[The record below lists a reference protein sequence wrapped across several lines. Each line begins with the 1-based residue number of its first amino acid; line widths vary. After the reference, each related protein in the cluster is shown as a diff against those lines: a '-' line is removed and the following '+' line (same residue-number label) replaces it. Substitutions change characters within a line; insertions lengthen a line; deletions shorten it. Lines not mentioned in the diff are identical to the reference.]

1 MRRWLTSVLA
11 AVLAIGLIAVGAD
24 ASSRASNGE
33 KILKFRT
40 MAPVT
45 GPFVGSANPI
55 RGINGGGLPW
65 QIEKA
70 NGELRSDGRLEVKV
84 KGLVLFAGDPV
95 PAPLQGTN
103 PIPNFQAVVSCMTIV
118 NGAASTVN
126 VATDPFRA
134 SSSGNSRIEATVSLP
149 SPCIAPVVFVG
160 PSPTVWFAATG
171 S

>member
-1 MRRWLTSVLA
+1 MRRWLTPVLA
-11 AVLAIGLIAVGAD
+11 AALAIGLIAGGAD
-24 ASSRASNGE
+24 ASSRASDGE
-33 KILKFRT
+33 KVLKFRT
-40 MAPVT
+40 MVPVT

-70 NGELRSDGRLEVKV
+70 NGELRRDGRLEVRV
-84 KGLVLFAGDPV
+84 KGLVLLAGDPV
-95 PAPLQGTN
+95 PATLQGTN

-126 VATDPFRA
+126 VATDPFPA
-134 SSSGNSRIEATVSLP
+134 SSSGDSRIEATVSLP
-149 SPCIAPVVFVG
+149 SPCIAPIVFVG

>member
-1 MRRWLTSVLA
+1 MRRWLTLVLA
-11 AVLAIGLIAVGAD
+11 AVFAIGVIAVAAN
-24 ASSRASNGE
+24 ASSRGSSGGTMLE
-33 KILKFRT
+33 FRT

-70 NGELRSDGRLEVKV
+70 NGELRSDGRLEVRV
-84 KGLVLFAGDPV
+84 KGLVLLAGDPV

-118 NGAASTVN
+118 NGVAATTN
-126 VATDPFRA
+126 V
-134 SSSGNSRIEATVSLP
+134 SSGPFHATPLGNSKIEANVSLP

-171 S
+171 N